1 MRKSKYIVAICSL
14 FMLVF
19 ASSCVEELKTEN
31 YYTFTGEMITDYLEN
46 REDKFS
52 DFTYVLGRSGV
63 KELLAAYGNY
73 TCFAPTNDAFE
84 IYLAERGKS
93 SVEELTD
100 EECDTISYGHVI
112 KSELDYFLTTDM
124 DNGVLGTANMNDRYV
139 QVTIDSLTGD
149 FYINRS
155 SKIIVRDEE
164 VENGVVHVVD
174 HVLKH
179 SIAGLP
185 DLMLEN
191 PEISVFCA
199 AMLLTHFQDSLQ
211 LYMDDSYVAPGE
223 KGVRYDRHGWDTY
236 YPQKRRYGYTGFI
249 ETNEALAAANIDT
262 TVIDGVPV
270 GLVEYAKSIYDAT
283 FPEDAG
289 KYDDDPTHP
298 KNPLNR
304 FVAYHF
310 LDRKVYA
317 SENQMYTFMHYP
329 EGSYDAYDFYET
341 MCKGTILKV
350 QCGRRSEWKL
360 YINRRWDVQYQ
371 VRGSVIDKTNSH
383 DGSNGVYYTIDRPL
397 VYSTDVTMK
406 VLNDRMRFDAGTLMP
421 ELASNG
427 IYRNQ
432 EDKCY
437 QLPNGYVKNMIMYQ
451 EAVVWYS
458 QPVWGFW
465 CWYGDEIIAMG
476 QYDFALKLPPVPEG
490 TYEIRYGYVPMVQ
503 RGVTQVYVDNIPCG
517 IPIDLTM
524 NAEGAPNPKI
534 GWFSEDGLTKDEI
547 VRNDKAMHN
556 RGYMRAPDTQTMG
569 TNESDMAPI
578 HQNILRRIVATEY
591 LTNDKDHYIR
601 FRAVDENGK
610 EFMLDYI
617 ELCPKSVY
625 DSPTV
630 PEDRH

>member
-1 MRKSKYIVAICSL
+1 M
-14 FMLVF
+14 
-19 ASSCVEELKTEN
+19 
-31 YYTFTGEMITDYLEN
+31 
-46 REDKFS
+46 
-52 DFTYVLGRSGV
+52 
-63 KELLAAYGNY
+63 
-73 TCFAPTNDAFE
+73 
-84 IYLAERGKS
+84 
-93 SVEELTD
+93 
-100 EECDTISYGHVI
+100 
-112 KSELDYFLTTDM
+112 
-124 DNGVLGTANMNDRYV
+124 
-139 QVTIDSLTGD
+139 TGD
-149 FYINRS
+149 YYVNRY
-155 SKIIVRDEE
+155 SKIIVADEE

-174 HVLKH
+174 HVLMH

-185 DLMLEN
+185 DLMMEN
-191 PEISVFCA
+191 PDISLFCE
-199 AMLLTHFQDSLQ
+199 AMQLTHFQDSLQ
-211 LYMDDSYVAPGE
+211 LYMDESYVAPGE

-249 ETNEALAAANIDT
+249 ETNDVFEKMGITTVEELAA
-262 TVIDGVPV
+262 
-270 GLVEYAKSIYDAT
+270 YAKSIYDVT
-283 FPEDAG
+283 FKEDAG
-289 KYDDDPTHP
+289 KYDNDPTHP

-317 SENQMYTFMHYP
+317 SEGQMYTFMHYP
-329 EGSYDAYDFYET
+329 EGAYDAFDFYET

-350 QCGRRSEWKL
+350 QCGRRSSWEL
-360 YINRRWDVQYQ
+360 YVNRRWDTQYQ
-371 VRGSVIDKTNSH
+371 VRGAIVKKSAAF
-383 DGSNGVYYTIDRPL
+383 DGNNGVYYTIDNPL
-397 VYSTDVTMK
+397 VYSTDVTQK
-406 VLNDRMRFDAGTLMP
+406 VLNDRMRFDAATLMP
-421 ELASNG
+421 ELSTNG
-427 IYRNQ
+427 IFRNK

-490 TYEIRYGYVPMVQ
+490 TYEIRYGYVPMTQ

-517 IPIDLTM
+517 IPIDLTL
-524 NAEGAPNPKI
+524 NASSSSPKV
-534 GWFSEDGLTKDEI
+534 GWFSEDGLTADEI
-547 VRNDKAMHN
+547 VKNDKSMHN

-569 TNESDMAPI
+569 TNEDSNARTL
-578 HQNILRRIVATEY
+578 HQLLRRIVATEY

-630 PEDRH
+630 PENSH

>member
-1 MRKSKYIVAICSL
+1 MRINKYIVTISSL
-14 FMLVF
+14 FTLLLT
-19 ASSCVEELKTEN
+19 SSCVEELKTEN

-46 REDKFS
+46 REERFS

-63 KELLAAYGNY
+63 KELLDAYGNY
-73 TCFAPTNDAFE
+73 TCFAPTNEAFAT
-84 IYLAERGKS
+84 YLAERGKS

-124 DNGVLGTANMNDRYV
+124 DNGVLATANMNERYI
-139 QVTIDSLTGD
+139 QVYIDSLTGD
-149 FYINRS
+149 FYINRN
-155 SKIIVRDEE
+155 SKIIVKDEE

-174 HVLKH
+174 NVLMH

-191 PEISVFCA
+191 PDISLFCE
-199 AMLLTHFQDSLQ
+199 AMQLTHFQDSLQ
-211 LYMDDSYVAPGE
+211 LYMDESYVAPGE
-223 KGVRYDRHGWDTY
+223 KGVKYERHGWETY

-249 ETNEALAAANIDT
+249 ETNDVFEKLGITNIDDLT
-262 TVIDGVPV
+262 A
-270 GLVEYAKSIYDAT
+270 YAKKIYDET
-283 FPEDAG
+283 FPNDAG
-289 KYDDDPTHP
+289 LYDDDPTHP

-317 SENQMYTFMHYP
+317 SENQIFTYMHYP

-341 MCKGTILKV
+341 MCKGTIMKV
-350 QCGRRSEWKL
+350 QIVRRSEWKL

-371 VRGSVIDKTNSH
+371 VRGAVIDRTSTY
-383 DGSNGVYYTIDRPL
+383 DGNNGVYYTIDYPL
-397 VYSTDVTMK
+397 VYSTDVTKK

-490 TYEIRYGYVPMVQ
+490 TYEIRYAYVAMSQ
-503 RGVTQVYVDNIPCG
+503 RGVAQVYVDNIPCG
-517 IPIDLTM
+517 IPIDLKL
-524 NAEGAPNPKI
+524 NENSSSPKI

-569 TNESDMAPI
+569 SNETDMAPT

-591 LTNDKDHYIR
+591 LTSDKDHYIR

>member
-1 MRKSKYIVAICSL
+1 MRINKYIVTISSL
-14 FMLVF
+14 FTLLL

-46 REDKFS
+46 REERFS

-63 KELLAAYGNY
+63 KELLDAYGNY
-73 TCFAPTNDAFE
+73 TCFAPTNEAFAT
-84 IYLAERGKS
+84 YLAERGKA

-112 KSELDYFLTTDM
+112 KSELDCFLTTDM
-124 DNGVLGTANMNDRYV
+124 DNGVLATANMNERYI
-139 QVTIDSLTGD
+139 QVYIDSLTGD
-149 FYINRS
+149 FFINRD
-155 SKIIVRDEE
+155 SKIIVKDEE
-164 VENGVVHVVD
+164 VENGVVHVID
-174 HVLKH
+174 HVLMH

-191 PEISVFCA
+191 PDISLFCE
-199 AMLLTHFQDSLQ
+199 AMQLTHFQDSLQ
-211 LYMDDSYVAPGE
+211 LYMDDNYVAPGE
-223 KGVRYDRHGWDTY
+223 KGVKYERHGWETY
-236 YPQKRRYGYTGFI
+236 YPQKRRFGYTGFI
-249 ETNEALAAANIDT
+249 ETNDVFEKLGITNIDDLT
-262 TVIDGVPV
+262 A
-270 GLVEYAKSIYDAT
+270 YAKKIYDVT
-283 FPEDAG
+283 FPQDAG
-289 KYDDDPTHP
+289 LYDDDPTHP

-317 SENQMYTFMHYP
+317 SENQMFTYMHYP

-341 MCKGTILKV
+341 MCKGTIMKV
-350 QCGRRSEWKL
+350 QIGRRSEWKL

-371 VRGSVIDKTNSH
+371 VRGAVIDRTSTY
-383 DGSNGVYYTIDRPL
+383 DGNNGVYYTIDYPL

-490 TYEIRYGYVPMVQ
+490 TYEIRYGYVPMTQ
-503 RGVTQVYVDNIPCG
+503 RGVTQVYVDNVPCG
-517 IPIDLTM
+517 IPIDLT
-524 NAEGAPNPKI
+524 EDGTSPKI
-534 GWFSEDGLTKDEI
+534 GWVSDYDGDTKKEEEELLKI
-547 VRNDKAMHN
+547 DKAMHN
-556 RGYMRAPDTQTMG
+556 RGYMKGPETQA
-569 TNESDMAPI
+569 ESWSKDRLARDQSN
-578 HQNILRRIVATEY
+578 HLRRIVATEY
-591 LTNDKDHYIR
+591 LENGKDYYIR
-601 FRAVDENGK
+601 FRAVDEEAE
-610 EFMLDYI
+610 EFMFDYL
-617 ELCPKSVY
+617 ELCPREIY
-625 DSPTV
+625 DNPTMQ
-630 PEDRH
+630 EDRL

>member
-1 MRKSKYIVAICSL
+1 MRINKYIVTISSL
-14 FMLVF
+14 FTLLL

-46 REDKFS
+46 REERFS

-63 KELLAAYGNY
+63 KELLDAYGNY
-73 TCFAPTNDAFE
+73 TCFAPTNEAFAT
-84 IYLAERGKS
+84 YLAERGKA

-124 DNGVLGTANMNDRYV
+124 DNGVLATANMNERYI
-139 QVTIDSLTGD
+139 QVYIDSLTGD
-149 FYINRS
+149 FYINRN
-155 SKIIVRDEE
+155 SKIIVKDEE

-174 HVLKH
+174 NVLMH

-191 PEISVFCA
+191 PDISLFCE
-199 AMLLTHFQDSLQ
+199 AMQMTHFQDSLQ
-211 LYMDDSYVAPGE
+211 LYMDESYVAPGE
-223 KGVRYDRHGWDTY
+223 KGVKYERHGWETY

-249 ETNEALAAANIDT
+249 ETNDVFEKMGITNIDDLT
-262 TVIDGVPV
+262 A
-270 GLVEYAKSIYDAT
+270 YAKKIYDET
-283 FPEDAG
+283 FPNDAG
-289 KYDDDPTHP
+289 LYDDDPTHP

-317 SENQMYTFMHYP
+317 SENQIFTYMHYP

-341 MCKGTILKV
+341 MCKGTIMKV
-350 QCGRRSEWKL
+350 QIGRRSEWKL

-371 VRGSVIDKTNSH
+371 VRGAVIDRTSTY
-383 DGSNGVYYTIDRPL
+383 DGNNGVYYTIDYPL

-490 TYEIRYGYVPMVQ
+490 TYEIRYAYVAMSQ
-503 RGVTQVYVDNIPCG
+503 RGVAQVYVDNIPCG
-517 IPIDLTM
+517 IPIDLKL
-524 NAEGAPNPKI
+524 NENSSSPKI

-569 TNESDMAPI
+569 SNETDMAPI

-591 LTNDKDHYIR
+591 LTSDKDHYIR

>member
-1 MRKSKYIVAICSL
+1 MRINKYIVTISSL
-14 FMLVF
+14 FTLLL

-46 REDKFS
+46 REERFS

-63 KELLAAYGNY
+63 KELLDAYGNY
-73 TCFAPTNDAFE
+73 TCFAPTNEAFAT
-84 IYLAERGKS
+84 YLAERGKS

-124 DNGVLGTANMNDRYV
+124 DNGVLATANMNERYI
-139 QVTIDSLTGD
+139 QVYIDSLTGD
-149 FYINRS
+149 FYINRN
-155 SKIIVRDEE
+155 SKIIVKDEE

-174 HVLKH
+174 NVLMH

-191 PEISVFCA
+191 PDISLFCE
-199 AMLLTHFQDSLQ
+199 AMQLTHFQDSLQ
-211 LYMDDSYVAPGE
+211 LYMDESYVAPGE
-223 KGVRYDRHGWDTY
+223 KGVKYERHGWETY

-249 ETNEALAAANIDT
+249 ETNDVFEKLGITNIDDLT
-262 TVIDGVPV
+262 A
-270 GLVEYAKSIYDAT
+270 YAKKIYDET
-283 FPEDAG
+283 FPNDAG
-289 KYDDDPTHP
+289 LYDDDPTHP

-317 SENQMYTFMHYP
+317 SENQIFTYMHYP

-341 MCKGTILKV
+341 MCKGTIMKV
-350 QCGRRSEWKL
+350 QIGRRSEWKL

-371 VRGSVIDKTNSH
+371 VRGAVIDRTSTY
-383 DGSNGVYYTIDRPL
+383 DGNNGVYYTIDYPL

-490 TYEIRYGYVPMVQ
+490 TYEIRYAYVAMSQ
-503 RGVTQVYVDNIPCG
+503 RGVAQVYVDNIPCG
-517 IPIDLTM
+517 IPIDLKL
-524 NAEGAPNPKI
+524 NENSSSPKI

-569 TNESDMAPI
+569 SNETDMAPT

-591 LTNDKDHYIR
+591 LTSDKDHYIR

>member
-1 MRKSKYIVAICSL
+1 MRRSKYIVMICSL
-14 FMLVF
+14 FALMLTT
-19 ASSCVEELKTEN
+19 SCVEELKTEN

-46 REDKFS
+46 REERFS

-63 KELLAAYGNY
+63 KELLDAYGNY
-73 TCFAPTNDAFE
+73 TCFAPTNEAFAL
-84 IYLAERGKS
+84 YLAERGKS

-124 DNGVLGTANMNDRYV
+124 DNGVLGTANMNDRYI
-139 QVTIDSLTGD
+139 QVYIDSLTGD
-149 FYINRS
+149 FYINRD

-164 VENGVVHVVD
+164 LENGVVHVVD
-174 HVLKH
+174 HVLMH

-185 DLMLEN
+185 DLMMEN
-191 PEISVFCA
+191 PDISLFCE
-199 AMLLTHFQDSLQ
+199 AMQLTHFQDSLQ
-211 LYMDDSYVAPGE
+211 LYMDEAYVAPGE
-223 KGVRYDRHGWDTY
+223 NGVRYDRHGWDTW
-236 YPQKRRYGYTGFI
+236 YPQKRRFGYTGFI
-249 ETNEALAAANIDT
+249 ETNDVYEKLGIHNIDDLT
-262 TVIDGVPV
+262 A
-270 GLVEYAKSIYDAT
+270 YAKSIYDAT
-283 FPEDAG
+283 FPKDAG
-289 KYDDDPTHP
+289 LYDDDPTHP

-310 LDRKVYA
+310 LDRKIYA
-317 SENQMYTFMHYP
+317 SEGQLYTFMHYP
-329 EGSYDAYDFYET
+329 EGSYDAFDFYET

-360 YINRRWDVQYQ
+360 YLNRRWDTQYQ
-371 VRGSVIDKTNSH
+371 VRGAVIDKTASF
-383 DGSNGVYYTIDRPL
+383 DGNNGVYYTIDYPL

-406 VLNDRMRFDAGTLMP
+406 VLNDRMRFDAATLLP
-421 ELASNG
+421 ELATNG
-427 IYRNQ
+427 IFRNK
-432 EDKCY
+432 EEKCY
-437 QLPNGYVKNMIMYQ
+437 QLPDGYVKNMIMYQ

-458 QPVWGFW
+458 HPVWGFW

-476 QYDFALKLPPVPEG
+476 QYDFAIKLPPVPEG

-503 RGVTQVYVDNIPCG
+503 RGVTQVYVDNVPCG
-517 IPIDLTM
+517 IPIDLTL
-524 NAEGAPNPKI
+524 NASSSSPKI
-534 GWFSEDGLTKDEI
+534 GWFSEDGLSAEEI
-547 VRNDKAMHN
+547 VKNDKAMHN

-578 HQNILRRIVATEY
+578 HQNILRRIVATQY
-591 LTNDKDHYIR
+591 LHNTEDHYIR
-601 FRAVDENGK
+601 FRAVDESGE

-625 DSPTV
+625 DSPIV

>member
-1 MRKSKYIVAICSL
+1 MRKSKYIVMICSL
-14 FMLVF
+14 FALMLTT
-19 ASSCVEELKTEN
+19 SCVEELKTEN
-31 YYTFTGEMITDYLEN
+31 FYTFTGEMITDYLEN
-46 REDKFS
+46 REERFS

-63 KELLAAYGNY
+63 KELLDAYGNY
-73 TCFAPTNDAFE
+73 TCFAPTNEAFAL
-84 IYLAERGKS
+84 YLAERGKS

-124 DNGVLGTANMNDRYV
+124 DNGVLGTANMNDRYI
-139 QVTIDSLTGD
+139 QVYIDSLTGD
-149 FYINRS
+149 FYINRD
-155 SKIIVRDEE
+155 SKIIVKDEE
-164 VENGVVHVVD
+164 LENGVVHVVD
-174 HVLKH
+174 HVLMH

-185 DLMLEN
+185 DLMMEN
-191 PEISVFCA
+191 PDISLFCE

-211 LYMDDSYVAPGE
+211 LYMDDAYVAPGE
-223 KGVRYDRHGWDTY
+223 NGVRYDRHGWDTW
-236 YPQKRRYGYTGFI
+236 YPQKRRFGYTGFI
-249 ETNEALAAANIDT
+249 ETNDVYEKLGIHNIDDLT
-262 TVIDGVPV
+262 A
-270 GLVEYAKSIYDAT
+270 YAKRIYDAT
-283 FPEDAG
+283 FPKDAG
-289 KYDDDPTHP
+289 LYDDDPTHS

-310 LDRKVYA
+310 LDRKIYA
-317 SENQMYTFMHYP
+317 SEGQLYTFMHYP
-329 EGSYDAYDFYET
+329 EGSYDAFDFYET

-360 YINRRWDVQYQ
+360 YLNRRWDTQYQ
-371 VRGSVIDKTNSH
+371 VRGSVIDKTASF
-383 DGSNGVYYTIDRPL
+383 DGNNGVYYTIDNPL

-406 VLNDRMRFDAGTLMP
+406 VLNDRMRFDAATLLP
-421 ELASNG
+421 ELATNG
-427 IYRNQ
+427 IFRNK
-432 EDKCY
+432 EEKCY
-437 QLPNGYVKNMIMYQ
+437 QIPKGYVKNMIMYQ

-458 QPVWGFW
+458 HPVWGFW

-476 QYDFALKLPPVPEG
+476 QYDFAIKLPPVPEG

-524 NAEGAPNPKI
+524 NAEGTPNPKI
-534 GWFSEDGLTKDEI
+534 GWFSEDGLSAEEI

-569 TNESDMAPI
+569 TNESDMAPT
-578 HQNILRRIVATEY
+578 HQNLLRRIVATQY
-591 LTNDKDHYIR
+591 LQNTEDHYIR
-601 FRAVDENGK
+601 FRAVDESGE

-625 DSPTV
+625 DSPIV

>member
-1 MRKSKYIVAICSL
+1 MRINKYIVTISSL
-14 FMLVF
+14 FTLLF
-19 ASSCVEELKTEN
+19 TSSCVEELKTEN

-46 REDKFS
+46 REERFS

-73 TCFAPTNDAFE
+73 TCFAPTNDAFA
-84 IYLAERGKS
+84 IYLAERGKT

-112 KSELDYFLTTDM
+112 KSELDCFMTTDM
-124 DNGVLGTANMNDRYV
+124 DNGVLGTANMNDRYI
-139 QVTIDSLTGD
+139 QIYIDSLTGD
-149 FYINRS
+149 FFINRN
-155 SKIIVRDEE
+155 SKIIVKDEE

-174 HVLKH
+174 HVLMH

-185 DLMLEN
+185 DLMMEN
-191 PEISVFCA
+191 PDISLFCE
-199 AMLLTHFQDSLQ
+199 AMQLTHFQDSLQ
-211 LYMDDSYVAPGE
+211 LYMDDTYVAPGIN
-223 KGVRYDRHGWDTY
+223 GDRYNRHGWDTW
-236 YPQKRRYGYTGFI
+236 YPQKRRFGYTGFI
-249 ETNEALAAANIDT
+249 ETNDVFEKMGITTVEELAA
-262 TVIDGVPV
+262 
-270 GLVEYAKSIYDAT
+270 YAKSVYDVT
-283 FPEDAG
+283 FPQDAG

-317 SENQMYTFMHYP
+317 SENQMFTYMHYP

-350 QCGRRSEWKL
+350 QIGRRSEWKL
-360 YINRRWDVQYQ
+360 YLNRRWDVQYQ
-371 VRGSVIDKTNSH
+371 VRGSIIDRTTSY
-383 DGSNGVYYTIDRPL
+383 DGNNGVYYTIDQPL
-397 VYSTDVTMK
+397 VYSSDVTMK

-421 ELASNG
+421 ELATNG

-437 QLPNGYVKNMIMYQ
+437 QIPNGYVKNLIMYQ
-451 EAVVWYS
+451 EAIVWYS
-458 QPVWGFW
+458 HPVWGFW

-476 QYDFALKLPPVPEG
+476 QYDFAIKLPPVPEG
-490 TYEIRYGYVPMVQ
+490 TYEIRYGYVPMTQ
-503 RGVTQVYVDNIPCG
+503 RGVSQVYVDNIPCG
-517 IPIDLTM
+517 IPIDLKM
-524 NAEGAPNPKI
+524 NASGSPNPKI

-569 TNESDMAPI
+569 SSESDMAPI

-601 FRAVDENGK
+601 FRAVDEKGE

-625 DSPTV
+625 DNPTV
-630 PEDRH
+630 LEDRH

>member
-1 MRKSKYIVAICSL
+1 MRKSKYIVMICSL
-14 FMLVF
+14 FALMLTT
-19 ASSCVEELKTEN
+19 SCVEELKTEN
-31 YYTFTGEMITDYLEN
+31 FYTFTGEMITDYLEN
-46 REDKFS
+46 REERFS

-63 KELLAAYGNY
+63 KELLDAYGNY
-73 TCFAPTNDAFE
+73 TCFAPTNEAFAL
-84 IYLAERGKS
+84 YLAERGKS

-124 DNGVLGTANMNDRYV
+124 DNGVLGTANMNDRYI
-139 QVTIDSLTGD
+139 QVYIDSLTGD
-149 FYINRS
+149 FYINRD
-155 SKIIVRDEE
+155 SKIIVKDEE
-164 VENGVVHVVD
+164 LENGVVHVVD
-174 HVLKH
+174 HVLMH

-185 DLMLEN
+185 DLMMEN
-191 PEISVFCA
+191 PDISLFCE

-211 LYMDDSYVAPGE
+211 LYMDDAYVAPGE
-223 KGVRYDRHGWDTY
+223 NGVRYDRHGWDTW
-236 YPQKRRYGYTGFI
+236 YPQKRRFGYTGFI
-249 ETNEALAAANIDT
+249 ETNDVYEKLGIHNIDDLT
-262 TVIDGVPV
+262 A
-270 GLVEYAKSIYDAT
+270 YAKRIYDAT
-283 FPEDAG
+283 FPKDAG
-289 KYDDDPTHP
+289 LYDDDPTHP

-310 LDRKVYA
+310 LDRKIYA
-317 SENQMYTFMHYP
+317 SEGQLYTFMHYP
-329 EGSYDAYDFYET
+329 EGSYDAFDFYET

-360 YINRRWDVQYQ
+360 YLNRRWDTQYQ
-371 VRGSVIDKTNSH
+371 VRGSVIDKTASF
-383 DGSNGVYYTIDRPL
+383 DGNNGVYYTIDNPL

-406 VLNDRMRFDAGTLMP
+406 VLNDRMRFDAATLLP
-421 ELASNG
+421 ELATNG
-427 IYRNQ
+427 IFRNK
-432 EDKCY
+432 EEKCY
-437 QLPNGYVKNMIMYQ
+437 QIPKGYVKNMIMYQ

-458 QPVWGFW
+458 HPVWGFW

-476 QYDFALKLPPVPEG
+476 QYDFAIKLPPVPEG

-524 NAEGAPNPKI
+524 NAEGTPNPKI
-534 GWFSEDGLTKDEI
+534 GWFSEDGLSAEEI

-569 TNESDMAPI
+569 TNESDMAPTR
-578 HQNILRRIVATEY
+578 QNLLRRIVATQY
-591 LTNDKDHYIR
+591 LQNTEDHYIR
-601 FRAVDENGK
+601 FRAVDESGE

-625 DSPTV
+625 DSPIV

>member
-1 MRKSKYIVAICSL
+1 MRINKYIVTISSL
-14 FMLVF
+14 FTLLLT
-19 ASSCVEELKTEN
+19 SSCVEELKTEN

-46 REDKFS
+46 REERFS

-63 KELLAAYGNY
+63 KELLDAYGNY
-73 TCFAPTNDAFE
+73 TCFAPTNEAFAT
-84 IYLAERGKS
+84 YLAERGKT

-112 KSELDYFLTTDM
+112 KSELDCFLTTDM
-124 DNGVLGTANMNDRYV
+124 DNGVLATANMNERYI
-139 QVTIDSLTGD
+139 QVYIDSLTGD
-149 FYINRS
+149 FYINRY
-155 SKIIVRDEE
+155 SKIIVKDEE
-164 VENGVVHVVD
+164 VENGVVHVID
-174 HVLKH
+174 NVLMH

-191 PEISVFCA
+191 PDISLFCE
-199 AMLLTHFQDSLQ
+199 AMQLTHFQDSLQ
-211 LYMDDSYVAPGE
+211 LYMDDNYVAPGE
-223 KGVRYDRHGWDTY
+223 KGVKYERHGWDTY
-236 YPQKRRYGYTGFI
+236 YPQKRRFGYTGFI
-249 ETNEALAAANIDT
+249 ETNDVFEKLGITNIDDLAA
-262 TVIDGVPV
+262 
-270 GLVEYAKSIYDAT
+270 YAKTIYDAT
-283 FPEDAG
+283 FPQDAG
-289 KYDDDPTHP
+289 LYDDDPTHP

-317 SENQMYTFMHYP
+317 SENQIFTYMHYP
-329 EGSYDAYDFYET
+329 EGSYDTYDFYET

-350 QCGRRSEWKL
+350 QIGRRSEWKL
-360 YINRRWDVQYQ
+360 YLNRRWDVQYQ
-371 VRGSVIDKTNSH
+371 VRGAVIDRTSTY
-383 DGSNGVYYTIDRPL
+383 DGNNGVYYTIDYPL

-421 ELASNG
+421 ELATNG

-490 TYEIRYGYVPMVQ
+490 TYEIRYGYVPMTQ

-524 NAEGAPNPKI
+524 NASGSPNPKI

-569 TNESDMAPI
+569 SNETDMAPI

-625 DSPTV
+625 DSPTT

>member
-1 MRKSKYIVAICSL
+1 MRKSKYIVMICSL
-14 FMLVF
+14 FALMLTT
-19 ASSCVEELKTEN
+19 SCVEELKTEN
-31 YYTFTGEMITDYLEN
+31 FYTFTGEMITDYLEN
-46 REDKFS
+46 REERFS

-63 KELLAAYGNY
+63 KELLDAYGNY
-73 TCFAPTNDAFE
+73 TCFAPTNEAFAL
-84 IYLAERGKS
+84 YLAERGKS

-124 DNGVLGTANMNDRYV
+124 DNGVLGTANMNDRYI
-139 QVTIDSLTGD
+139 QVYIDSLTGD
-149 FYINRS
+149 FYINRD
-155 SKIIVRDEE
+155 SKIIVKDEE
-164 VENGVVHVVD
+164 LENGVVHVVD
-174 HVLKH
+174 HVLMH

-185 DLMLEN
+185 DLMMEN
-191 PEISVFCA
+191 PDISLFCE

-211 LYMDDSYVAPGE
+211 LYMDDAYVAPGE
-223 KGVRYDRHGWDTY
+223 NGVRYDRHGWDTW
-236 YPQKRRYGYTGFI
+236 YPQKRRFGYTGFI
-249 ETNEALAAANIDT
+249 ETNDVYEKLGIHNIDDLT
-262 TVIDGVPV
+262 A
-270 GLVEYAKSIYDAT
+270 YAKRIYDAT
-283 FPEDAG
+283 FPKDAG
-289 KYDDDPTHP
+289 LYDDDPTHP

-310 LDRKVYA
+310 LDRKIYA
-317 SENQMYTFMHYP
+317 SEGQLYTFMHYP
-329 EGSYDAYDFYET
+329 EGSYDAFDFYET

-360 YINRRWDVQYQ
+360 YLNRRWDTQYQ
-371 VRGSVIDKTNSH
+371 VRGSVIDKTASF
-383 DGSNGVYYTIDRPL
+383 DGNNGVYYTIDNPL

-406 VLNDRMRFDAGTLMP
+406 VLNDRMRFDAATLLP
-421 ELASNG
+421 ELATNG
-427 IYRNQ
+427 IFRNK
-432 EDKCY
+432 EEKCY
-437 QLPNGYVKNMIMYQ
+437 QIPKRYVKNMIMYQ

-458 QPVWGFW
+458 HPVWGFW

-476 QYDFALKLPPVPEG
+476 QYDFAIKLPPVPEG

-524 NAEGAPNPKI
+524 NAEGTPNPKI
-534 GWFSEDGLTKDEI
+534 GWFSEDGLSAEEI

-569 TNESDMAPI
+569 TNESDMAPT
-578 HQNILRRIVATEY
+578 HQNLLRRIVATQY
-591 LTNDKDHYIR
+591 LQNTEDHYIR
-601 FRAVDENGK
+601 FRAVDESGE

-625 DSPTV
+625 DSPIV

>member
-1 MRKSKYIVAICSL
+1 MRRSKYIVMICSL
-14 FMLVF
+14 FTLMLTT
-19 ASSCVEELKTEN
+19 SCVEELKTEN
-31 YYTFTGEMITDYLEN
+31 FYTFTGEMITDYLEN
-46 REDKFS
+46 REERFS

-63 KELLAAYGNY
+63 KELLDAYGNY
-73 TCFAPTNDAFE
+73 TCFAPTNEAFAL
-84 IYLAERGKS
+84 YLAERGKS

-124 DNGVLGTANMNDRYV
+124 DNGVLGTANMNDRYI
-139 QVTIDSLTGD
+139 QVYIDSLTGD
-149 FYINRS
+149 FYINRD

-164 VENGVVHVVD
+164 LENGVVHVVD
-174 HVLKH
+174 HVLMH

-185 DLMLEN
+185 DLMMEN
-191 PEISVFCA
+191 PDISLFCE

-211 LYMDDSYVAPGE
+211 LYMDDAYVAPGE
-223 KGVRYDRHGWDTY
+223 NGVRYDRHGWDTW
-236 YPQKRRYGYTGFI
+236 YPQKRRFGYTGFI
-249 ETNEALAAANIDT
+249 ETNDVYEKLGIHNIDDL
-262 TVIDGVPV
+262 IA
-270 GLVEYAKSIYDAT
+270 YAKRIYDAT
-283 FPEDAG
+283 FPKDAG
-289 KYDDDPTHP
+289 LYDDDPTHP

-310 LDRKVYA
+310 LDRKIYA
-317 SENQMYTFMHYP
+317 SEGQMYTFMHYP
-329 EGSYDAYDFYET
+329 EGSYDAFDFYET

-360 YINRRWDVQYQ
+360 YLNRRWDTQYQ
-371 VRGSVIDKTNSH
+371 VRGAVIDKTASF
-383 DGSNGVYYTIDRPL
+383 DGNNGVYYTIDHPL

-406 VLNDRMRFDAGTLMP
+406 VLNDRMRFDAATLLP
-421 ELASNG
+421 ELATNG
-427 IYRNQ
+427 IFRNN
-432 EDKCY
+432 EEKCY
-437 QLPNGYVKNMIMYQ
+437 QLPDGYVKNMIMYQ

-458 QPVWGFW
+458 YPVWGFW

-476 QYDFALKLPPVPEG
+476 QYDFAIKLPPVPEG

-503 RGVTQVYVDNIPCG
+503 RGVTQVYVDNVPCG
-517 IPIDLTM
+517 IPIDLTL
-524 NAEGAPNPKI
+524 NASSSSPKI
-534 GWFSEDGLTKDEI
+534 GWFSEDGLSAEEI
-547 VRNDKAMHN
+547 VKNDKAMHN

-578 HQNILRRIVATEY
+578 HQNILRRIVATQY
-591 LTNDKDHYIR
+591 LQNTEDHYIR
-601 FRAVDENGK
+601 FRAVDESGE

-625 DSPTV
+625 DSPIV

>member
-1 MRKSKYIVAICSL
+1 MRINKYIVTISSL
-14 FMLVF
+14 FTLLL

-46 REDKFS
+46 REERFS

-63 KELLAAYGNY
+63 KELLDAYGNY
-73 TCFAPTNDAFE
+73 TCFAPTNEAFAT
-84 IYLAERGKS
+84 YLAERGKS

-124 DNGVLGTANMNDRYV
+124 DNGVLATANMNERYI
-139 QVTIDSLTGD
+139 QVYIDSLTGD
-149 FYINRS
+149 FYINRN
-155 SKIIVRDEE
+155 SKIIVKDEE

-174 HVLKH
+174 NVLMH

-191 PEISVFCA
+191 PDISLFCE
-199 AMLLTHFQDSLQ
+199 AMQLTHFQDSLQ
-211 LYMDDSYVAPGE
+211 LYMDESYVAPGE
-223 KGVRYDRHGWDTY
+223 KGVKYERHGWETY

-249 ETNEALAAANIDT
+249 ETNDVFEKLGITNIDDLT
-262 TVIDGVPV
+262 A
-270 GLVEYAKSIYDAT
+270 YAKKIYDET
-283 FPEDAG
+283 FPNDAG
-289 KYDDDPTHP
+289 LYDDDPTHP

-317 SENQMYTFMHYP
+317 SENQIFTYMHYP

-341 MCKGTILKV
+341 MCKGTIMKV
-350 QCGRRSEWKL
+350 QIGRRSEWKL

-371 VRGSVIDKTNSH
+371 VRGAVIDRTSTY
-383 DGSNGVYYTIDRPL
+383 DGNNGVYYTIDYPL
-397 VYSTDVTMK
+397 VYSTDVTKK

-490 TYEIRYGYVPMVQ
+490 TYEIRYAYVAMSQ
-503 RGVTQVYVDNIPCG
+503 RGVAQVYVDNIPCG
-517 IPIDLTM
+517 IPIDLKL
-524 NAEGAPNPKI
+524 NENSSSPKI

-569 TNESDMAPI
+569 SNETDMAPT

-591 LTNDKDHYIR
+591 LTNDTDHYIR

>member
-1 MRKSKYIVAICSL
+1 MRINKYIVTISSL
-14 FMLVF
+14 FTLLL

-46 REDKFS
+46 REERFS

-63 KELLAAYGNY
+63 KELLDAYGNY
-73 TCFAPTNDAFE
+73 TCFAPTNEAFAT
-84 IYLAERGKS
+84 YLAERGKS

-124 DNGVLGTANMNDRYV
+124 DNGVLATANMNERYI
-139 QVTIDSLTGD
+139 QVYIDSLTGD
-149 FYINRS
+149 FYINRN
-155 SKIIVRDEE
+155 SKIIVKDEE

-174 HVLKH
+174 NVLMH

-191 PEISVFCA
+191 PDISLFCE
-199 AMLLTHFQDSLQ
+199 AMQLTHFQDSLQ
-211 LYMDDSYVAPGE
+211 LYMDESYVAPGE
-223 KGVRYDRHGWDTY
+223 KGVKYERHGWETY

-249 ETNEALAAANIDT
+249 ETNDVFEKLGITNIDDLT
-262 TVIDGVPV
+262 A
-270 GLVEYAKSIYDAT
+270 YAKKIYDET
-283 FPEDAG
+283 FPKDAG
-289 KYDDDPTHP
+289 LYDDDPTHP

-317 SENQMYTFMHYP
+317 SENQIFTYMHYP

-341 MCKGTILKV
+341 MCKGTIMKV
-350 QCGRRSEWKL
+350 QIGRRSEWKL

-371 VRGSVIDKTNSH
+371 VRGAVIDRTSTY
-383 DGSNGVYYTIDRPL
+383 DGNNGVYYTIDYPL

-490 TYEIRYGYVPMVQ
+490 TYEIRYAYVAMSQ
-503 RGVTQVYVDNIPCG
+503 RGVAQVYVDNIPCG
-517 IPIDLTM
+517 IPIDLKL
-524 NAEGAPNPKI
+524 NENSSSPKI

-569 TNESDMAPI
+569 SNETDMAPT

-591 LTNDKDHYIR
+591 LTSDKDHYIR